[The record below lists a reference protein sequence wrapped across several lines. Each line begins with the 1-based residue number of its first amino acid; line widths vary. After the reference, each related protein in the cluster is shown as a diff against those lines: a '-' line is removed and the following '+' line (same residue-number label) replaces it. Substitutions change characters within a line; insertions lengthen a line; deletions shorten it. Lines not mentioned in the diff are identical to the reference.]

1 MHFQGGIIVAQL
13 NTNQHISRSKPVKT
27 AAGTSV
33 FKAMVVMLIV
43 LTGVTA
49 TLGYIVYS
57 DYNKGDNPPPV
68 TEGQPSPL
76 VGAQNDEPTEAESAP
91 DIVDTGKI
99 YDNIFIDGI
108 DVSQLTKTEA
118 MEILNAELKK
128 PLEETVITLSY
139 EGRLFE
145 YNYRDFGA
153 SYEFNPAVQTAYS
166 YARDGSNSDRSKKMS
181 QLKSTPFEVSSTYFY
196 DENSVKAVLSQLESQ
211 INIPAKEASV
221 IRENGEFFITKE
233 QAGIKLD
240 INTTARLVTELLKN
254 KQEGN
259 VEMKVDIDEPH
270 YTEADLANAQ
280 TLIGTFTTQ
289 VTGGDSPRNTN
300 VKTALDKINNVVLY
314 PEEVFSTNEHFGA
327 MTYDNG
333 YRMANVI
340 VGGKFEEDMGGGVC
354 QVSSTLYVALV
365 LAELDIVERTNHSLK
380 VSYADYGYDATLA
393 GDYIDLK
400 FKNDTEFP
408 VIIEGIM
415 DGSNVTVN
423 IYGHEIHSDGRTVEL
438 SNKLISS
445 TPPPE
450 ERIIEDPEQ
459 PIGYQETVN
468 PARTGYKYEL
478 IKTVKQDGVLVEE
491 VVVNRSTYKATAAE
505 THIGINPDLPP
516 IIPEENTAGTGAGDM
531 AQGTDLPADSGGQ
544 GAGADGTANQPPANP
559 AEVTHEETE
568 NWPDGIP
575 VGDLSDLANPQ
586 PEGETPEGIG
596 GVQSELDL
604 SILNAIRAAE
614 NTQI

>member
-1 MHFQGGIIVAQL
+1 MAQI
-13 NTNQHISRSKPVKT
+13 NTNQNINRAKPVKT
-27 AAGTSV
+27 AAGSSV
-33 FKAMVVMLIV
+33 FKAMIVMLIV

-57 DYNKGDNPPPV
+57 DYNSAPPPV

-76 VGAQNDEPTEAESAP
+76 VGAQNEKTSEAESSP
-91 DIVDTGKI
+91 DVVDTGKI
-99 YDNIFIDGI
+99 YDNIFIDGV

-128 PLEETVITLSY
+128 PLEDMVITLSY
-139 EGRLFE
+139 EGRQF
-145 YNYRDFGA
+145 NYTYKDFGA
-153 SYEFNPAVQTAYS
+153 SFEFNPAVQTAYS
-166 YARDGSNSDRSKKMS
+166 YARDGSNSDRNKKIS

-196 DENSVKAVLSQLESQ
+196 DENSVKAVLAQLEGQ
-211 INIPAKEASV
+211 ISVPAKEASV
-221 IRENGEFFITKE
+221 IRENGEFIITKE
-233 QAGIKLD
+233 QAGVKLD
-240 INTTARLVTELLKN
+240 INTTALLVTELLKN
-254 KQEGN
+254 RQEGN

-280 TLIGTFTTQ
+280 TLIGTFTTT
-289 VTGGDSPRNTN
+289 VTGGDTPRNTN
-300 VKTALDKINNVVLY
+300 VETALDKINNVVLY

-327 MTYDNG
+327 MTYENG

-365 LAELDIVERTNHSLK
+365 HAELEIVERTNHSLK
-380 VSYADYGYDATLA
+380 VAYADYGYDATLA

-400 FKNDTEFP
+400 FRNDTEFP
-408 VIIEGIM
+408 VTIEGIM
-415 DGSNVTVN
+415 NGNKVTVN
-423 IYGHEIHSDGRTVEL
+423 VYGHEIHSQGRTLEL
-438 SNKLISS
+438 SNRLVSS

-459 PIGYQETVN
+459 PIGYEETVS

-478 IKTVKQDGVLVEE
+478 IKTVKQDGVFVEE

-505 THIGINPDLPP
+505 RHIGINPDLPP
-516 IIPEENTAGTGAGDM
+516 IIPAENTADTGAGDISQNPD
-531 AQGTDLPADSGGQ
+531 ATQGADVGNTDALPPAD
-544 GAGADGTANQPPANP
+544 AAVDNPPEA
-559 AEVTHEETE
+559 E

-575 VGDLSDLANPQ
+575 TGDLSDFVNPQ
-586 PEGETPEGIG
+586 PEGIG
-596 GVQSELDL
+596 GTTPELDL
-604 SILNAIRAAE
+604 SILNAIQAAD
-614 NTQI
+614 NM